1 MAGKIKT
8 MSQIKQLLIM
18 HNQGRSKKAIARAL
32 NMSKNTVKSYLL
44 KLDLLVNSKGSTD
57 SLESLLAL
65 DDPLLEGRLHAGNPA
80 YKDDV
85 RYEVLQAKMDHLLG
99 QVKLKGVTKYLLWE
113 EYRQEHPLG
122 YGYSQFC
129 WHIQQYERVAKPAA
143 VLTHLPADK
152 LYVDFAGK
160 PLHYIDPQTG
170 AYIDCQVFV
179 ACLPYS
185 DYSFVMAVASQK
197 TEDFILALQAC
208 LQQLGGVPKAL
219 VPDNLKAAVIKSSN
233 YEPGINQTL
242 EDFANHYGTTVIPAR
257 TAKPQDKAL
266 VENQVK
272 LIYNRVYAK
281 LRNRQFFDLYALNEA
296 IREKVHA
303 HNQTRM
309 QKKPWSRQEK
319 FLADER
325 HMLAPLPKEVFE
337 IKKYRTL
344 TVAKNGHIYLSE
356 SKNYYSVPYRLI
368 GQKVKVI
375 YTSTRVHIYHKG
387 QQVALHLRSRRAAH
401 YCTQDNHLASQ
412 HKHYKERSPQYYI
425 GKAAAINATLK
436 VLIEHIFKQDKHP
449 EQLYKSCDGL
459 LRLAWATPTPTL
471 EKACRTALE
480 HRMYSYG
487 FLKNMIENN
496 MVAHQ
501 PEEEHE
507 KPLPKHAN
515 VRGSAYYQTPL
526 LFKSN
531 ESN

>member
-18 HNQGRSKKAIARAL
+18 HQQGRSKKSIARAL
-32 NMSKNTVKSYLL
+32 GMSKNTVKSYLL
-44 KLDLLVNSKGSTD
+44 KLDLLVHGQGSTD
-57 SLESLLAL
+57 SLGSLLSL

-80 YKDDV
+80 YKDDI
-85 RYEVLQAKMDHLLG
+85 RYDELQTKMENILRQL
-99 QVKLKGVTKYLLWE
+99 QLKGVTKHLLWE
-113 EYRQEHPLG
+113 EYRHENPLG

-129 WHIQQYERVAKPAA
+129 WHIQQYEKVSKPTA

-152 LYVDFAGK
+152 LYIDFAGK
-160 PLHYIDPQTG
+160 PLFYIDRQT
-170 AYIDCQVFV
+170 AECIPCQVFV

-185 DYSFVMAVASQK
+185 DYSFAMAVESQN
-197 TEDFILALQAC
+197 TEDFITALKAC
-208 LQQLGGVPKAL
+208 LQQLGGVPQAL
-219 VPDNLKAAVIKSSN
+219 VPDNLKAAVIKASK
-233 YEPGINQTL
+233 YEPGINQAL

-257 TAKPQDKAL
+257 AAKPQDKAL

-272 LIYNRVYAK
+272 LIYSRVYAK
-281 LRNRQFFDLYALNEA
+281 LRSRQFFELHSLNEA

-325 HMLAPLPKEVFE
+325 HLLAPLPKEAFE
-337 IKKYRTL
+337 IKKHKEL

-356 SKNYYSVPYRLI
+356 NKNYYSVPYGLI

-375 YTSTRVHIYHKG
+375 YTKTRVHIYHKG
-387 QQVALHLRSRRAAH
+387 QQVAVHLRSRRAAH
-401 YCTQDNHLASQ
+401 YSTHDNHLASQ
-412 HKHYKERSPQYYI
+412 HKHYKDRSPDYYI
-425 GKAAAINATLK
+425 KKAGTVNATLK
-436 VLIEHIFKQDKHP
+436 SLVEQLFKQDKHP

-459 LRLAWATPTPTL
+459 LRLAWTTPTLTL

-480 HRMYSYG
+480 NNMYSYA
-487 FLKNMIENN
+487 FLKNIIENK
-496 MVAHQ
+496 MEDQRQDV
-501 PEEEHE
+501 EE
-507 KPLPKHAN
+507 KSLPKHAN
-515 VRGSAYYQTPL
+515 VRGSEYYQTQL
-526 LFKSN
+526 NFKSN